1 LYGTIRVDFIRM
13 QFRSRLCMR
22 REVAQET
29 HELQSILLEPMNAL
43 IWQERDNILRGV
55 ALS

>member
-1 LYGTIRVDFIRM
+1 MYGTIRVDFIRM